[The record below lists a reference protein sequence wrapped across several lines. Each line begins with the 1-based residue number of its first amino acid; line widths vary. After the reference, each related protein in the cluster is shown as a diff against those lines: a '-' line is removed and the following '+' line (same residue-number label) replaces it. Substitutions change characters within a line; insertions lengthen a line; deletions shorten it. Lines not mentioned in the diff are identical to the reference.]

1 MHARRIRLPEGNP
14 IGKSGVDYLLHQRG
28 RAAIE
33 FLVDLRNQSNRLE
46 EASDQYA
53 ERAGL
58 LAGDLPDDPELLHQH
73 VTPVLQKFPQFRIL
87 QLIREWTL
95 LQHGWIA
102 MDAFEEIRAEVE
114 PALLNLQS
122 GPTQIQYAPDLKAPD
137 YWEGYEFHRSAGGWD
152 GHDFMGFVHGELCHR
167 RMVDSAFAGII
178 LEVRAATARMA
189 QIENPQKI
197 LELGCGSAQYTLG
210 LAQTYPDSEIWACD
224 LSPRQLEEAQRR
236 ANERG
241 LTWQLFEADAEN
253 TGLEAEQFDMVT
265 SYAAFHEIPT
275 RSVTGILKESYRL
288 LKPGGCILVG
298 DVKAYHA
305 YGPYER
311 WKADFW
317 NQVHG
322 GDPFWREYGTTDL
335 GELAEQA
342 GFSGAQWFGVG
353 ESQYPF
359 VLLAKK

>member
-1 MHARRIRLPEGNP
+1 
-14 IGKSGVDYLLHQRG
+14 VDYSLHQRG

-46 EASDQYA
+46 KISDDFA

-58 LAGDLPDDPELLHQH
+58 ISDDLPDAPEALQARI
-73 VTPVLQKFPQFRIL
+73 TPVLQGCREFRIL

-95 LQHGWIA
+95 DQHGWIA
-102 MDAFEEIRAEVE
+102 MDAFEEIRADIE
-114 PALLNLQS
+114 PALRALQS
-122 GPTQIQYAPDLKAPD
+122 GPTQIRYASDLKAPD
-137 YWEGYEFHRSAGGWD
+137 YWQGYEFHRSAGGWD

-167 RMVDSAFAGII
+167 RMVDSTFAGII

-189 QIENPQKI
+189 PVEKPEKI

-210 LAQTYPDSEIWACD
+210 LADAYPDSEIWACD

-241 LTWQLFEADAEN
+241 LTWHLFEAAAEN
-253 TGLEAEQFDMVT
+253 TDLEAEQFDMVT
-265 SYAAFHEIPT
+265 SYATFHEIPT
-275 RSVTGILKESYRL
+275 RNVKNVLAEAHRL
-288 LKPGGCILVG
+288 LKPGGCMLVG

-305 YGPYER
+305 YDPYDR

-322 GDPFWREYGTTDL
+322 GDPYWREYGTTDL
-335 GELAEQA
+335 GLLAEQA
-342 GFSGAQWFGVG
+342 GFSSAKWFGVG

-359 VLLAKK
+359 VLMAEK